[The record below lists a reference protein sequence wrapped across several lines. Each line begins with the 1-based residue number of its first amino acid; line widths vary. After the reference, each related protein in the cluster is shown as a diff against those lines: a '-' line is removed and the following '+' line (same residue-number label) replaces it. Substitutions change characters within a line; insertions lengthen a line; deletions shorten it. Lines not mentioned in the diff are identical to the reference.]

1 MQNKIDLQQYTHL
14 LIDLDDTIYPQGN
27 GLWTLIGDRINQFLI
42 EVMHFPAYRVPDL
55 RHRLWAEYGTT
66 LRGLQAEYSVDMD
79 YYLDYVHDIPVETI
93 LAPDPNIDRLLQL
106 LPQKKVIFTNASA
119 AHAHRVLRI
128 LGVQHHFECILD
140 IYAIAPYCKPQEEA
154 FQKALQ
160 RVNTSPKNCLLV
172 DDSPANLDTAQSLG
186 MGTISVGKHH
196 HPASPH
202 IENILQLNEV
212 FFH

>member
-27 GLWTLIGDRINQFLI
+27 GLWTLIGNRINQFLI

-55 RHRLWAEYGTT
+55 RQRLWAEYGTT

-79 YYLDYVHDIPVETI
+79 YYLDYVHDIPVEMI

-140 IYAIAPYCKPQEEA
+140 IYAMAPYCKPQEEA

-160 RVNTSPKNCLLV
+160 RVNTSPQNCLLV

-186 MGTISVGKHH
+186 MGTIGVGKHH
-196 HPASPH
+196 HPASLH

>member
-14 LIDLDDTIYPQGN
+14 LIDLDDTIYPQDN

-42 EVMHFPAYRVPDL
+42 EVMHFPAHMVPDL

-79 YYLDYVHDIPVETI
+79 YYLDYVHDIPVESI
-93 LAPDPNIDRLLQL
+93 LSPDPNIDRLLQL
-106 LPQKKVIFTNASA
+106 FPQKKVIFTNASA
-119 AHAHRVLRI
+119 AHAHRVLKI
-128 LGVQHHFECILD
+128 LGVQNHFECILD

-160 RVNTSPKNCLLV
+160 RVNTPPQNCLLV

-196 HPASPH
+196 HQASAH

-212 FFH
+212 FYT